1 MLTNS
6 LSTNAMSYARR
17 PSHLAQGVAPT
28 IIERP
33 AGSRHDKWSGSIQ
46 IYHPDTHYHRSSM
59 EVVDPIV
66 KISPPDIANRRTAT
80 FPGITTEIV
89 ETTRCDRMEFR
100 YRAPFHLLAVYEHGI
115 RHNGATYIEGLPT
128 STLRDFGRK
137 LMFVP
142 AGHEYHDWQEP
153 RVLTRVVFFYL
164 DPAGLAI
171 NPDLSSTNISF
182 APRLFFEDGGLW
194 ETAIRLATLIE
205 SSGLEHRLYVEALG
219 VVLAQDLVRLNSENS
234 SAEPYARGGLAA
246 WQQRAVVAYIED
258 RLAESISLATLAQ
271 LARLS
276 SYHFCRAFKKSFG
289 MPPHRYHKSRRIE
302 RAKSLLV
309 KPAASITDIGLAVG
323 FSEASSFTAAFRKAT
338 GLTPS
343 SYRRSI
349 G

>member
-100 YRAPFHLLAVYEHGI
+100 FHAPV
-115 RHNGATYIEGLPT
+115 
-128 STLRDFGRK
+128 
-137 LMFVP
+137 
-142 AGHEYHDWQEP
+142 
-153 RVLTRVVFFYL
+153 
-164 DPAGLAI
+164 
-171 NPDLSSTNISF
+171 
-182 APRLFFEDGGLW
+182 
-194 ETAIRLATLIE
+194 
-205 SSGLEHRLYVEALG
+205 
-219 VVLAQDLVRLNSENS
+219 VRLNSGKS
-234 SAEPYARGGLAA
+234 PAKPYVRGGLAA

-271 LARLS
+271 RARLS

-289 MPPHRYHKSRRIE
+289 MPPHRYHKSRRLE